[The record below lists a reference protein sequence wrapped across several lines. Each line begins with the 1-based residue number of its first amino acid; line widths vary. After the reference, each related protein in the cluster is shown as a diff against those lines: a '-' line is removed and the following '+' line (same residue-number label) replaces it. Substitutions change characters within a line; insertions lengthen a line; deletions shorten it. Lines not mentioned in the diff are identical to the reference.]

1 MKVDVFLGVPVVEV
15 LLHDGGLPVDDREH
29 EGRQAGSCWEG
40 QKFSSLQQ
48 AKTMKCQELYRL
60 IMTMIVAGKELTLYI
75 GINKKFLHWHR
86 GRML

>member
-1 MKVDVFLGVPVVEV
+1 MEVDVFLWVPVVEV

-48 AKTMKCQELYRL
+48 AKSMKCQELYRL
-60 IMTMIVAGKELTLYI
+60 IIIIIIIVAGKELLTLI
-75 GINKKFLHWHR
+75 GIEAE
-86 GRML
+86 

>member
-29 EGRQAGSCWEG
+29 EGRQAGCCWEG

-48 AKTMKCQELYRL
+48 AKTMIFQELYRP
-60 IMTMIVAGKELTLYI
+60 IMIVIVAGKELTLYI
-75 GINKKFLHWHR
+75 GIETE
-86 GRML
+86 

>member
-48 AKTMKCQELYRL
+48 AKSMKCQELYRL
-60 IMTMIVAGKELTLYI
+60 IMIVIVAGKELNIYI
-75 GINKKFLHWHR
+75 GIEAE
-86 GRML
+86 